1 MIKININILIF
12 LVLLNEICKIFK
24 CEDIFNMKGKPYD
37 LILFT
42 WQKLDIL
49 LFYNSKNHY
58 IV

>member
-24 CEDIFNMKGKPYD
+24 CEDIFNMKGKPYY

-42 WQKLDIL
+42 WQKLHIL
-49 LFYNSKNHY
+49 LFYNSKNYY